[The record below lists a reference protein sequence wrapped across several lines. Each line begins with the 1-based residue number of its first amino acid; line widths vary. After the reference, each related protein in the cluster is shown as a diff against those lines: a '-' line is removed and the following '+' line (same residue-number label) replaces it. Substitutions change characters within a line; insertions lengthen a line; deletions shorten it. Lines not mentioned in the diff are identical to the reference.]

1 MSRRTARFGRLRR
14 LVRVSRRRTTLRFK
28 LLRTAKRLA
37 RLYTCLAIAV
47 AAAPWTTTY
56 ASPAPPTATTHF
68 ADADDATL
76 VTEGKLIYKR
86 SCASCHGRRL
96 QGQPLW
102 QLQDQFAGRR
112 APAHDQTGHTWS
124 HSDEDLFH
132 MTLNGRFPSTPSTVQ
147 SYMPAFRGLLTNQ
160 QIIATL
166 AFIKATWPI
175 GLRISQAMLNPG
187 NRGMPAHA
195 ANVEWTLPPTCTIS
209 AQRWRTT
216 SR

>member
-1 MSRRTARFGRLRR
+1 MPQRAARFGRLH
-14 LVRVSRRRTTLRFK
+14 
-28 LLRTAKRLA
+28 TAKRLA
-37 RLYTCLAIAV
+37 RLCTAFAIAV
-47 AAAPWTTTY
+47 AAAPWTTSY
-56 ASPAPPTATTHF
+56 ASPPSPVTTHF
-68 ADADDATL
+68 ADADDAAL
-76 VTEGKLIYKR
+76 VTAGKLIYKR

-132 MTLNGRFPSTPSTVQ
+132 VTLDGRFPSTPATVP
-147 SYMPAFRGLLTNQ
+147 SYMPAFRGVLTNQ

-195 ANVEWTLPPTCTIS
+195 ADVEWTLPPTCTIS

>member
-1 MSRRTARFGRLRR
+1 MPQRAARFGRLH
-14 LVRVSRRRTTLRFK
+14 
-28 LLRTAKRLA
+28 TAKRLA
-37 RLYTCLAIAV
+37 RLCTAFAIAV
-47 AAAPWTTTY
+47 AAAPWTTSY
-56 ASPAPPTATTHF
+56 ASPPSPATTHF
-68 ADADDATL
+68 ADADDAAL
-76 VTEGKLIYKR
+76 VTAGKLIYKR

-132 MTLNGRFPSTPSTVQ
+132 VTLDGRFPSTPSTVP
-147 SYMPAFRGLLTNQ
+147 SYMPAFRGVLTNQ

-175 GLRISQAMLNPG
+175 GLRISHAMLNPG

-195 ANVEWTLPPTCTIS
+195 ADVEWTLPPTCTIS

>member
-1 MSRRTARFGRLRR
+1 MSERAVRFGRFRR
-14 LVRVSRRRTTLRFK
+14 AVHVGRFC
-28 LLRTAKRLA
+28 AAMRLA
-37 RLYTCLAIAV
+37 RVCTWLAIAG
-47 AAAPWTTTY
+47 AAAAWNTSS
-56 ASPAPPTATTHF
+56 ASPPSPATVHF
-68 ADADDATL
+68 ADADNATM
-76 VTEGKLIYKR
+76 VAAGKLIYKS

-112 APAHDQTGHTWS
+112 APAHDQTGHTWG

-132 MTLNGRFPSTPSTVQ
+132 MTLDGRFPSTPSTAP
-147 SYMPAFRGLLTNQ
+147 SHMPAFRNLLTEQ
-160 QIIATL
+160 QIIATI

-195 ANVEWTLPPTCTIS
+195 ADLEWTLPPTCTIS

>member
-1 MSRRTARFGRLRR
+1 MVASVMAG
-14 LVRVSRRRTTLRFK
+14 
-28 LLRTAKRLA
+28 
-37 RLYTCLAIAV
+37 AV
-47 AAAPWTTTY
+47 AWNTSS
-56 ASPAPPTATTHF
+56 ASPASPRALAHF
-68 ADADDATL
+68 ADADDPTL
-76 VTEGKLIYKR
+76 VAAGKLIYKS

-112 APAHDQTGHTWS
+112 APAHDQTGHTWG

-132 MTLNGRFPSTPSTVQ
+132 MTLDGRFPSTLATAP
-147 SYMPAFRGLLTNQ
+147 SYMPAFRNLLTDQ
-160 QIIATL
+160 QIIATI

-195 ANVEWTLPPTCTIS
+195 ADLEWTLPPTCTIS